1 MIERREW
8 TDRAACLGSS
18 PELFFPVGMVGPA
31 LEQVAA
37 AKRVCAGCPVRADC
51 LEWALRSGDAH
62 GILGGTTPEE
72 RRYLRADRARR
83 APAML

>member
-8 TDRAACLGSS
+8 TDHAACLRSS
-18 PELFFPVGMVGPA
+18 PELFFPVSMAGPA
-31 LEQVAA
+31 LEQTAA
-37 AKRVCAGCPVRADC
+37 AKRVCAGCPVRAEC

-72 RRYLRADRARR
+72 RRYLRLARPR
-83 APAML
+83 TPVSI